1 MTRNRTLDWGRK
13 KQNQAIWIDKKF
25 SFYGLA
31 GGAIDTHHK
40 HIRKEFGSFLAWLI
54 KTPCT
59 KVTWLKR
66 LLEAIFVPLN
76 KYPNCSVSEVVAE
89 CSPGMR

>member
-40 HIRKEFGSFLAWLI
+40 HIRREFGIFI

-66 LLEAIFVPLN
+66 LLEVILVLLN
-76 KYPNCSVSEVVAE
+76 KYPNCSV
-89 CSPGMR
+89 

>member
-25 SFYGLA
+25 SFYGMEWVLTLTVNTLEENSA
-31 GGAIDTHHK
+31 AFPHGQ
-40 HIRKEFGSFLAWLI
+40 
-54 KTPCT
+54 KTPST

-66 LLEAIFVPLN
+66 LLEAIIVPLN

-89 CSPGMR
+89 